1 MSVVSSNFP
10 ITERNPCLDAK
21 SQKHA
26 SDMPLL
32 GLEVSN
38 FHVIEGA
45 SIGKMV
51 GLNEFDGREGLIA
64 DSEGE
69 NMR

>member
-1 MSVVSSNFP
+1 
-10 ITERNPCLDAK
+10 
-21 SQKHA
+21 
-26 SDMPLL
+26 MPLL
-32 GLEVSN
+32 GLEVGN
-38 FHVIEGA
+38 FHVIEGV
-45 SIGKMV
+45 SIEKMV